1 MKFGTLI
8 SKVKRIALSK
18 VQTLRATSN
27 KKLNIQ
33 RIQKMFSTSQ
43 PHPASNTHTNEAKNR
58 GIPTESPEKY
68 QLLGRKELKRL
79 PPVEWLVKQVLP
91 TKGIALIYGASGSGK
106 SFVSFD
112 LACAI
117 AEGSNWFDIKVRKT
131 PVVYIALEGQ
141 LGFRTRID
149 AWEQH
154 HGKDLPDNYKM
165 VLQDFKLTSPVQMQ
179 SLNDVIPRG
188 ATVIIDTMNRTAPM
202 FDENNAKDMG
212 LLIESAK
219 HFQKLCDGLVVIVHH
234 AGKVIAAGPRG
245 HSSLFDN
252 CDAVINVT
260 RNGNER
266 KWTLSKSKEGMD
278 GLSFSFELDEKLL
291 GTDEDGDEISSCVI
305 KSVAGTSSGITKPK
319 LPQGANQKTAY
330 KAIKDLLA
338 KTSGS
343 EPDQGIHMS
352 AALSTV
358 ASLLDVPHDRKF
370 ERAKTAVEGLLEK
383 TFLVCENDIL
393 YMP

>member
-1 MKFGTLI
+1 MKFGKII
-8 SKVKRIALSK
+8 SKIKSIALSK
-18 VQTLRATSN
+18 VKKLRVTPS
-27 KKLNIQ
+27 KKLNTD

-43 PHPASNTHTNEAKNR
+43 HPSAVSTQNDEIKNR
-58 GIPTESPEKY
+58 NLFTEAPEKY
-68 QLLGRKELKRL
+68 QLLGREELRKL
-79 PPVEWLVKQVLP
+79 PPVEWLVKHVLP
-91 TKGIALIYGASGSGK
+91 AKGIALIYGASGSGK

-117 AEGSNWFDIKVRKT
+117 AEGADWFDIKVRKT

-141 LGFRTRID
+141 MGFRTRID

-154 HGKDLPDNYKM
+154 HEKELPENYKM
-165 VLQDFKLTSPVQMQ
+165 ILQDFKLTSPAQMM

-219 HFQKLCDGLVVIVHH
+219 HFQKLCNGLVIIVHH

-266 KWTLSKSKEGMD
+266 KWSLSKSKEGMD
-278 GLSFSFELDEKLL
+278 GQTFSFELDEKLL
-291 GTDEDGDEISSCVI
+291 GIDEDGDQVSSCVI
-305 KSVAGTSSGITKPK
+305 KHATGEISSRNKER

-338 KTSGS
+338 KGADS
-343 EPDQGIHMS
+343 EPDQGIQ
-352 AALSTV
+352 LSVAV
-358 ASLLDVPHDRKF
+358 ASVANLLDVPHDRKF
-370 ERAKTAVEGLLEK
+370 ERAKAAVEGLLEK

-393 YMP
+393 FMP